1 MADTQFDVIIIGGG
15 PGGYVTAIR
24 GSQLGLKV
32 CVVEKNHLGGICLN
46 WGCIPT
52 KALLRSAEIY
62 HLMNHAEDYGLTAKG
77 VGFDLEKIVERSRGV
92 SGQLSNGV
100 AYLLK
105 KNKVTVV
112 DGEAKLAGPSKV
124 DVTKDGKALPQL
136 SAKHVIVAT
145 GARPRALPGLEAD
158 GKLVW
163 TYFEALVPDIM
174 PKKLLVIGSGAIGI
188 EFASFFQTLG
198 ADVTVVEVLP
208 QILPAEDAEIAAVAR
223 KQFEAQGMTILT
235 GAKVAALRKAGNS
248 VTATIEDAQ
257 GKTSEIKADRVIS
270 AVGVVG
276 NIEGIGLETTKA
288 RTDRGCIVSDE
299 FSATHE
305 PGLYAIGDVAGPPML
320 AHKAEHEG
328 VICIEKIAGL
338 SPHPLNTDQIPGCT
352 YCYPQIAS
360 VGLTE
365 AKAKEA
371 GLKLKVGRFPFK
383 ANGKAIALGES
394 DGLVKTIFDANT
406 GQLLGAHMVGAEVTE
421 LIQGFVVAMG
431 LETTEEDL
439 MHTIFPHPTLSEM
452 MHESVL
458 DAFGRPIHI

>member
-24 GSQLGLKV
+24 AAQLGLKV

-208 QILPAEDAEIAAVAR
+208 QILPVEDAEIAAVAR

-338 SPHPLNTDQIPGCT
+338 SPHPLDTDQIPGCT
-352 YCYPQIAS
+352 YCHPQIAS

-371 GLKLKVGRFPFK
+371 GHKLKVGRFPFK